1 MPSAALILII
11 HSILTGVCLF
21 CANLL
26 FLRRRD
32 ESVYVPLALLFL
44 FQGLSFLPDL
54 VADVIYGPDVQVSWR
69 IYLNVLISPLDLAS
83 PLLFWLYV
91 RALTTEGPAVAVP
104 GKVWHAGP
112 IIAAS
117 LCIVPVV
124 AIPANILNG
133 TIPPPEELMPNIRL
147 IMRLLLIADI
157 IFMATFTIYFTLTIR
172 RLQVY
177 RKRLRDI
184 FASTE
189 NRELTWIWLITIST
203 GIYLLVDFFDTL
215 SESIGWNAAV
225 TQTPAF
231 KVLAEFLILVLMWI
245 IGAWGLRQRPG
256 LSAAPVELP
265 ADLTDPELSKYK
277 HSALDDD
284 RAKRI
289 AAKIESAMQ
298 MDLLYRNPNLSLWD
312 LSKHI
317 SVTSHY
323 VSQTLN
329 TNLGRSFFEY
339 VNSWRIKDAVTRLT
353 TTDETTLM
361 IALDVGFNSRSSFY
375 KAFKRETGKTP
386 RDMQGKDTLR

>member
-1 MPSAALILII
+1 MPFAALIMII
-11 HSILTGVCLF
+11 HSTLAGLCLF

-26 FLRRRD
+26 LLRRRD
-32 ESVYVPLALLFL
+32 EGVYVPLALLFL

-54 VADVIYGPDVQVSWR
+54 IADAIYGPDAQTAWQ

-91 RALTTEGPAVAVP
+91 RALTSEGPVMPVSC
-104 GKVWHAGP
+104 KFWHAGP

-117 LCIVPVV
+117 LCITPVV
-124 AIPANILNG
+124 AIPADILNG
-133 TIPPPEELMPNIRL
+133 ITPPPTELMPHIRL
-147 IMRLLLIADI
+147 ITQLLLVADM
-157 IFMATFTIYFTLTIR
+157 IFMAIVTVYITLTIR
-172 RLQVY
+172 RLQRY

-203 GIYLLVDFFDTL
+203 GIYLLVGFIDTL
-215 SESIGWNAAV
+215 SDSLGWSAEV
-225 TQTPAF
+225 TQTPIF
-231 KVLAEFLILVLMWI
+231 QVLAELIILVLMWT
-245 IGAWGLRQRPG
+245 IGVWGLRQRPG
-256 LSAAPVELP
+256 LRSPSVEPVLEQIS
-265 ADLTDPELSKYK
+265 PELSKYK
-277 HSALDDD
+277 HSALDDE

-289 AAKIESAMQ
+289 AAKIETAMQ
-298 MDLLYRNPNLSLWD
+298 ADLLYRDPNLSLWD

-317 SVTSHY
+317 SVTAHY

-329 TNLGRSFFEY
+329 TQLGRSFFDY
-339 VNSWRIKDAVTRLT
+339 VNYWRIKEAVKRLT
-353 TTDETTLM
+353 TTKETTLV

-386 RDMQGKDTLR
+386 RDIREK

>member
-1 MPSAALILII
+1 MPFAALIIII
-11 HSILTGVCLF
+11 HSTLVGLCLF

-26 FLRRRD
+26 LLRRRD
-32 ESVYVPLALLFL
+32 EGVYVPLALLFL

-54 VADVIYGPDVQVSWR
+54 IAEAIYGPDAQTSWQ

-91 RALTTEGPAVAVP
+91 RALTTEGPVMVVP
-104 GKVWHAGP
+104 GKFWHAAP

-117 LCIVPVV
+117 LCITPVV
-124 AIPANILNG
+124 ALPADILNG
-133 TIPPPEELMPNIRL
+133 IIPPPPELMPNIQL
-147 IMRLLLIADI
+147 IMQLLLVADI
-157 IFMATFTIYFTLTIR
+157 IFMAIVTVYITLTMR
-172 RLQVY
+172 MLRVY
-177 RKRLRDI
+177 SKRLRDI

-189 NRELTWIWLITIST
+189 NRELTWIWLITISA
-203 GIYLLVDFFDTL
+203 GIYLLVGFFDTL
-215 SESIGWNAAV
+215 SESLDWNAAV
-225 TQTPAF
+225 TEAPVF
-231 KVLAEFLILVLMWI
+231 KVLTEFIILVLMWI
-245 IGAWGLRQRPG
+245 IGVWGLRQRPG
-256 LSAAPVELP
+256 LRSPTVEP
-265 ADLTDPELSKYK
+265 ITEQIGPELSKYK
-277 HSALDDD
+277 HSALDNE

-289 AAKIESAMQ
+289 AAKIETAMQ
-298 MDLLYRNPNLSLWD
+298 ADQLYRDPNLSLWD

-329 TNLGRSFFEY
+329 TKLGRSFFDY

-386 RDMQGKDTLR
+386 RDIREQ